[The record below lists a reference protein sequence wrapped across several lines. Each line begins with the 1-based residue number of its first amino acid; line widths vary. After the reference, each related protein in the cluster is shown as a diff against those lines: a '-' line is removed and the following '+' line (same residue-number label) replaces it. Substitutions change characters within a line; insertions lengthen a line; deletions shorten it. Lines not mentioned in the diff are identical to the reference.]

1 MAVERRQS
9 LLDRPG
15 SAMACHFLAITG
27 VLLPEFS
34 FFVEKW
40 FAAATEHW
48 LSSSSAHRLSWYSDG
63 LGGAMTVHPHG
74 WAHRLSWY
82 SDGLGGAMTVFH
94 TDGHMG
100 CHGIVMGSVVP

>member
-1 MAVERRQS
+1 
-9 LLDRPG
+9 
-15 SAMACHFLAITG
+15 MACHFLEITG

-48 LSSSSAHRLSWYSDG
+48 LSSSSAHRLS
-63 LGGAMTVHPHG
+63 
-74 WAHRLSWY
+74 RY

-94 TDGHMG
+94 TDGHIG
-100 CHGIVMGSVVP
+100 CHSIVMGSVVP